1 MKFDRKRLRDALSN
15 IGVALVIA
23 SVVQVLF
30 SDVSPFLSITG
41 AAIGTVLVLA
51 SAIEED
57 DQ

>member
-30 SDVSPFLSITG
+30 SDASLFLSITG
-41 AAIGTVLVLA
+41 AVIGTVLVLA

>member
-30 SDVSPFLSITG
+30 SDASLFLSITG
-41 AAIGTVLVLA
+41 AAIGTVLILA

>member
-30 SDVSPFLSITG
+30 SDASLFLSITG
-41 AAIGTVLVLA
+41 TAIGTVLVLA